1 MGLFNTYQMAGRR
14 MRDSRRTVRSHV
26 LYWWPTVLV
35 VLIVAWLWLLGERKI
50 SKIDRVAQ
58 YRELP
63 EPDAAFVTLPPGA
76 QSLYLKSDIFTSP
89 SGLGFG
95 RLRDELGSFET
106 IAATTFQPPEFLPT
120 ETIEPRP
127 VKITP
132 PPITLPS
139 IAEFG
144 SDKTAIEQPLPAPS
158 NSLQIATSAGLQK
171 AHFAF
176 NLNRTALP
184 VNAAGHV
191 RCFLELDHD
200 GRVAHLLIEKD
211 DMVGDVRDIEAAV
224 SQGRGNGAASGM
236 VDITW

>member
-1 MGLFNTYQMAGRR
+1 MRLFNTYQMAGRR
-14 MRDSRRTVRSHV
+14 MRDSRRTVRSQV
-26 LYWWPTVLV
+26 LFWWPSVFV
-35 VLIVAWLWLLGERKI
+35 ALIVAWLWLLGERKI

-58 YRELP
+58 YSELP

-76 QSLYLKSDIFTSP
+76 QSLYLKSDIFTST

-106 IAATTFQPPEFLPT
+106 MASTAFQPPEFLPT
-120 ETIEPRP
+120 GIIEPRP
-127 VKITP
+127 VEITP

-144 SDKTAIEQPLPAPS
+144 SDKTEIVQPLPAVS
-158 NSLQIATSAGLQK
+158 NTLQVVTSTGLQK
-171 AHFAF
+171 AQFTF
-176 NLNRTALP
+176 KLDRTAFP
-184 VNAAGHV
+184 ANAAGHV
-191 RCFLELDHD
+191 RCFLELSLD
-200 GRVAHLLIEKD
+200 GRVDHLLIEKD